1 MWSWFT
7 FWLILHIL
15 AAIVAFGPTVTFPII
30 AARARKDPQH
40 GAFGAALIEFIQK
53 RVTLPVALVIPVT
66 GVGLIYSA
74 PGQINLWKSEWLVIS
89 IVLFAFAYVFSL
101 FVQMPSAGRLLRLL
115 RSMPPGPPPEGAGPP
130 PEVAGLGKKLQMGGQ
145 LLSLLVVAI
154 LVLMIWKPGNC
165 QGIC

>member
-1 MWSWFT
+1 AASILIGGPLVFDSARPRPESTRRTCTRGEGGVRMWSWFT

-15 AAIVAFGPTVTFPII
+15 AAIVAFGPTVRFPII

-74 PGQINLWKSEWLVIS
+74 PGQIN
-89 IVLFAFAYVFSL
+89 
-101 FVQMPSAGRLLRLL
+101 
-115 RSMPPGPPPEGAGPP
+115 
-130 PEVAGLGKKLQMGGQ
+130 
-145 LLSLLVVAI
+145 
-154 LVLMIWKPGNC
+154 
-165 QGIC
+165 